1 MLRLIIIISISFLS
15 VFNAIADENNITDNE
30 RFTVKNISVN
40 EVGLTSE
47 EARKKAI
54 AYAQKTAFRIML
66 ERFFSDLKDQEFE
79 FEQITN
85 IVQSIEYK
93 SEIITNQSYKALLDI
108 SFAPEQTKFFINNH
122 LLNKKINKLSILII
136 PLYDENGMI
145 KLWQKGN
152 VWYDAW
158 LRGKASQIVDI
169 KILPGDIDD
178 MMNFKVSE
186 LYNMTEE
193 QIEELTKS
201 YQVNEIIIADL
212 KYYYQTLAEE
222 VEFKAYLKQL
232 GDSDNSILVAKSEG
246 VKDEN
251 HTKHMDYLV
260 KRITE
265 NIENGW
271 MKYNEETESAN
282 KQNFIIKVS
291 NLKQLHEMQ
300 EKLEKL
306 DVVSNFRI
314 DAFSARYAKITIE
327 FFNKPLEV
335 IDYLQQFGFKI
346 SREKDFVILQLR

>member
-1 MLRLIIIISISFLS
+1 MLRLIIIISISFIS
-15 VFNAIADENNITDNE
+15 IFNAKANKDTNIDHE
-30 RFTVKNISVN
+30 KFTVKNISVN

-54 AYAQKTAFRIML
+54 NYAQKTAFKIML

-79 FEQITN
+79 FDQISN
-85 IVQSIEYK
+85 IVESIEYK
-93 SEIITNQSYKALLDI
+93 SEIITNQSYKALLDV

-122 LLNKKINKLSILII
+122 LLNKKIGKLSILVI

-145 KLWQKGN
+145 KLWQQGN
-152 VWYDAW
+152 IWYDAW
-158 LRGKASQIVDI
+158 LRVKPSQIIDI
-169 KILPGDIDD
+169 KILTGDIDD

-186 LYNMTEE
+186 LDGMSKEK
-193 QIEELTKS
+193 IAELAEN
-201 YQVNEIIIADL
+201 YQVDEIIVADL
-212 KYYYQTLAEE
+212 KYYYQTLSEE

-232 GDSDNSILVAKSEG
+232 GNKDNTILVAKSEG
-246 VKDEN
+246 IKNEN
-251 HTKHMDYLV
+251 HNKHLDYLA

-282 KQNFIIKVS
+282 KQVFIVKVS
-291 NLKQLHEMQ
+291 NLEQLQEMQ

-306 DVVSNFRI
+306 DIVSNFRI
-314 DAFSARYAKITIE
+314 DAFSARYAKITVE
-327 FFNKPLEV
+327 FFDKPLEV

-346 SREKDFVILQLR
+346 SREKEFVILQLR